1 MAGNR
6 EVQMISIE
14 RNDAY
19 RQRNRQYVNHRYA
32 RERRNDPRMIR
43 RQKRRRKQKMLLIRI
58 FLSIVLLA
66 GLCYTAVHYDIGD
79 LFGKKAKI
87 ERLKKSDEYPKELIE
102 LVKKNEETYDF
113 VKDYPNRETYQK
125 ATLDISKDVKK
136 GKVPLLMQWDKR
148 WGYDAYGDA
157 MIALSGCGPTC
168 MTMAYLYHTG
178 DTSMNP
184 KKMAEYAQ
192 DNGYHTDEGTSWTFW
207 TDGAAGLGLY
217 GEEISLNEST
227 IDAVLDCGGLVVCSM
242 APGDFTD
249 TGHYILLRGYDS
261 KGYFVNDPN
270 HRSNSKKQWMFDTLS
285 GQIKNLWAI
294 YGQ

>member
-1 MAGNR
+1 
-6 EVQMISIE
+6 
-14 RNDAY
+14 
-19 RQRNRQYVNHRYA
+19 
-32 RERRNDPRMIR
+32 
-43 RQKRRRKQKMLLIRI
+43 
-58 FLSIVLLA
+58 
-66 GLCYTAVHYDIGD
+66 
-79 LFGKKAKI
+79 
-87 ERLKKSDEYPKELIE
+87 
-102 LVKKNEETYDF
+102 
-113 VKDYPNRETYQK
+113 
-125 ATLDISKDVKK
+125 
-136 GKVPLLMQWDKR
+136 MQWDKR

-207 TDGAAGLGLY
+207 TDGATGLGLY

-227 IDAVLDCGGLVVCSM
+227 INAVLDCGGLVVCSM

-270 HRSNSKKQWMFDTLS
+270 HRSNSKKQWTFDTLS

-294 YGQ
+294 YK

>member
-1 MAGNR
+1 MWACVCQKVPHQLRRGVECPAAVPKGQLLPVGLEAYTGQR
-6 EVQMISIE
+6 VISAEVL
-14 RNDAY
+14 RVDA
-19 RQRNRQYVNHRYA
+19 H
-32 RERRNDPRMIR
+32 
-43 RQKRRRKQKMLLIRI
+43 
-58 FLSIVLLA
+58 
-66 GLCYTAVHYDIGD
+66 
-79 LFGKKAKI
+79 
-87 ERLKKSDEYPKELIE
+87 
-102 LVKKNEETYDF
+102 
-113 VKDYPNRETYQK
+113 QK
-125 ATLDISKDVKK
+125 ATIDISKDVKK

-184 KKMAEYAQ
+184 EKMAEYAQ

-242 APGDFTD
+242 TPGDFTD

-261 KGYFVNDPN
+261 KGYFVNDQN
-270 HRSNSKKQWMFDTLS
+270 RRSNSKKQWTFDTLS

-294 YGQ
+294 YK